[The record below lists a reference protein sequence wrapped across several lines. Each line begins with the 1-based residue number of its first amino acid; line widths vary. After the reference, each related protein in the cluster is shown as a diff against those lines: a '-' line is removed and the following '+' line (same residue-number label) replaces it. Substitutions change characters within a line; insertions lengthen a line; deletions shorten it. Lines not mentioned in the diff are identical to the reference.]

1 MRTMDSRSSK
11 RVQSQTKS
19 GSSEL
24 KMKKKLSIELN
35 VEFGNP
41 ANTDLVFATIEA
53 ETKALFEGIVSSA
66 SLVKQRIVM
75 EGQEVSVLDLDL
87 IDIKIVQITDLDT
100 KTVW

>member
-1 MRTMDSRSSK
+1 
-11 RVQSQTKS
+11 
-19 GSSEL
+19 
-24 KMKKKLSIELN
+24 MKKKLSIEVG

-41 ANTDLVFATIEA
+41 ANIDLVFATIEA

-66 SLVKQRIVM
+66 SLVKQGIIM

-87 IDIKIVQITDLDT
+87 IDIKIIEITDLDT